1 MSAAPQPGPET
12 YEGPL
17 DAPSL
22 DDILGIL
29 HEVWASYLGAE
40 GELLPRVGGVAPGTD
55 LITASVS
62 VAGAWIGHI
71 VVETSVAAARS
82 IAAAMLALQE
92 DELTDDDVTDAM
104 GEIANVVGGNVKS
117 TVPDLSTLSLPV
129 VIRGGAGALAWPDAA
144 ESACAEMAWR
154 GEPVTLT
161 VWMGRGT
168 STRKDAS

>member
-1 MSAAPQPGPET
+1 MSAAPEFLDA
-12 YEGPL
+12 PL

-29 HEVWASYLGAE
+29 HELWASYLGAE
-40 GELLPRVGGVAPGTD
+40 GELLPRLGAVEPGTE

-71 VVETSVAAARS
+71 VVETSAAAASS
-82 IAAAMLALQE
+82 IAAAMLALQPE
-92 DELTDDDVTDAM
+92 ELTDADVTDAM

-117 TVPDLSTLSLPV
+117 SVPDPSTLSLPLV
-129 VIRGGAGALAWPDAA
+129 VRGGGGALSWPETA
-144 ESACAEMAWR
+144 ESARAELAWR
-154 GEPVTLT
+154 GEPLTLT
-161 VWMGRGT
+161 VWMGRGA